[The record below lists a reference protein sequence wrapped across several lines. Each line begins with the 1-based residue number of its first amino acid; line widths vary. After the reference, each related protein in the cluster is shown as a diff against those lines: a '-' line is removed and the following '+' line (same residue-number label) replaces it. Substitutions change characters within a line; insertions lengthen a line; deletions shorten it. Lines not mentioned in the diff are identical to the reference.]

1 MKSAPFEYHRP
12 TTVEEGLQL
21 LAEHAETAKVIAG
34 GQSLLPVMA
43 LRLSQPDHLIDIG
56 ALSELRRIDVDNGRI
71 RVGAGVRQAEAE
83 RSSPV
88 RDKTGVLADA
98 LGLIGHPAIRNRGTV
113 GGSLAHADPAAE
125 LPAVAVALDAEMML
139 RGGGGARMVPADEF
153 FVSYLTTAV
162 EPSEFLTNIDF
173 RIPGEGA
180 VWAVEEISR
189 RHGDFALAGLVA
201 VYDEDVGLR
210 LAFFGMGATPVR
222 AREAEQILAGGWSES
237 AISEAADAVREEL
250 TPDDDIHATGGY
262 RRHIAGVLLQ
272 RCMRSMAKGATR

>member
-1 MKSAPFEYHRP
+1 MKTAPFEYHRP

-21 LAEHAETAKVIAG
+21 LAEHAATTKVIAG

-56 ALSELRRIDVDNGRI
+56 ALSDLHRIDVDDGRI
-71 RVGAGVRQAEAE
+71 RVGAGVTQAEAE
-83 RSSPV
+83 RSTLV

-125 LPAVAVALDAEMML
+125 LPAVALALDARMML
-139 RGGGGARMVPADEF
+139 KEGGGERMVPAEEF
-153 FVSYLTTAV
+153 FVSYLTTATG
-162 EPSEFLTNIDF
+162 PSELLTTIDF
-173 RIPGEGA
+173 RIPGEDA

-201 VYDEDVGLR
+201 VHDENVGIR
-210 LAFFGMGATPVR
+210 LAFFGVGATPVR
-222 AREAEQILAGGWSES
+222 ARGAEEILAGGWGES
-237 AISEAADAVREEL
+237 AVSEAVDAVREEL
-250 TPDDDIHATGGY
+250 APDDDIDATGEY
-262 RRHIAGVLLQ
+262 RRHVAGILLQ
-272 RCMRSMAKGATR
+272 RCLRSMANGGRR

>member
-1 MKSAPFEYHRP
+1 MKTAPFEYHRP
-12 TTVEEGLQL
+12 TAMDEGLEL

-56 ALSELRRIDVDNGRI
+56 GLSDLRGIDADDGRI

-83 RSSPV
+83 RNSLV
-88 RDKTGVLADA
+88 RDRIGVLADA

-125 LPAVAVALDAEMML
+125 LPAVAVALDAKMAL
-139 RGGGGARMVPADEF
+139 RNNGGERMVPADEF
-153 FVSYLTTAV
+153 FVSYLTSAV
-162 EPSEFLTNIDF
+162 GPSEILTTIDF
-173 RIPGEGA
+173 RIPGEEA

-201 VYDEDVGLR
+201 VHDEDVGLR

-222 AREAEQILAGGWSES
+222 AREAEQILAGGWGES
-237 AISEAADAVREEL
+237 ALSDAVEAVRQEL
-250 TPDDDIHATGGY
+250 TPDDDIHATAEY

-272 RCMRSMAKGATR
+272 RCLRSMANGASR

>member
-1 MKSAPFEYHRP
+1 MKTAPFEYHRP
-12 TTVEEGLQL
+12 TTLDEGLQV
-21 LAEHAETAKVIAG
+21 LAEHVETAKVIAG

-56 ALSELRRIDVDNGRI
+56 AVSDLRRIDVDDGRI

-83 RSSPV
+83 SSTLV
-88 RDKTGVLADA
+88 RDKAGVLADA

-125 LPAVAVALDAEMML
+125 LPAVAVALDARMVL
-139 RGGGGARMVPADEF
+139 REVGRERMVPADEF
-153 FVSYLTTAV
+153 FVSYLTTALA
-162 EPSEFLTNIDF
+162 PSELLTTIDF
-173 RIPGEGA
+173 RIPGEDA

-201 VYDEDVGLR
+201 VYDEDLGIR

-222 AREAEQILAGGWSES
+222 AREAEGILSRGWGEP
-237 AISEAADAVREEL
+237 AISEAVDAVRREL
-250 TPDDDIHATGGY
+250 TPDDDIHATAEY
-262 RRHIAGVLLQ
+262 RRHVAGVLLQ
-272 RCMRSMAKGATR
+272 RCLRSMANGAPR